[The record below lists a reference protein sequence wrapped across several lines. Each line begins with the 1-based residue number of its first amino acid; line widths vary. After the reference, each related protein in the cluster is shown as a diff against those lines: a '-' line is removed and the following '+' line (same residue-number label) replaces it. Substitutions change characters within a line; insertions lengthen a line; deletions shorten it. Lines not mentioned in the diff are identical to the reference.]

1 MPTLNEVVEALK
13 QCKDP
18 ELDANIVDLGLIYGI
33 KMTDDGVKVTLT
45 MTSAMCPVTSLI
57 LADAQLRLEAVPGIG
72 KVELELVWDPMWSPD
87 MMSDE
92 IKYKSQA
99 SPALSRISALS
110 GSVPQ
115 LHFQLHAQASCS
127 PSSPWWQRT

>member
-1 MPTLNEVVEALK
+1 MVAINDVIGALK

-33 KMTDDGVKVTLT
+33 KVADNNVKVIMT

-57 LADAQLRLEAVPGIG
+57 LADAQLRLEALQGIA
-72 KVELELVWDPMWSPD
+72 KVELELVWDPMWNPD

-92 IKYKSQA
+92 LKY
-99 SPALSRISALS
+99 RN
-110 GSVPQ
+110 
-115 LHFQLHAQASCS
+115 
-127 PSSPWWQRT
+127 